1 MTYFVNNNLLF
12 FSTVGYGI
20 ILVKEDDIMPTK
32 LAKISA
38 YVDQE
43 LYQEL
48 KELAEANE
56 RTVSKQIV
64 YILKQY
70 LKNEK

>member
-1 MTYFVNNNLLF
+1 
-12 FSTVGYGI
+12 
-20 ILVKEDDIMPTK
+20 MPTK

-38 YVDQE
+38 YVDHK

-48 KELAEANE
+48 KELTEANE

-64 YILKQY
+64 YIIKQY
-70 LKNEK
+70 LKKEK

>member
-1 MTYFVNNNLLF
+1 
-12 FSTVGYGI
+12 
-20 ILVKEDDIMPTK
+20 MPSK

-38 YVDQE
+38 YVDHE
-43 LYQEL
+43 LYQGL
-48 KELAEANE
+48 KKLAEANE

-64 YILKQY
+64 YIIKQY

>member
-1 MTYFVNNNLLF
+1 
-12 FSTVGYGI
+12 
-20 ILVKEDDIMPTK
+20 MPTK

-43 LYQEL
+43 LYQKL
-48 KELAEANE
+48 KELASANE

-64 YILKQY
+64 YIIKQY

>member
-1 MTYFVNNNLLF
+1 
-12 FSTVGYGI
+12 
-20 ILVKEDDIMPTK
+20 MPSK

-48 KELAEANE
+48 KELAETNE

-64 YILKQY
+64 YIIKQY
-70 LKNEK
+70 LKKEK

>member
-1 MTYFVNNNLLF
+1 
-12 FSTVGYGI
+12 
-20 ILVKEDDIMPTK
+20 MPSK

-38 YVDQE
+38 YVEHE

-56 RTVSKQIV
+56 RTVSKQII
-64 YILKQY
+64 YIIKQY

>member
-1 MTYFVNNNLLF
+1 
-12 FSTVGYGI
+12 
-20 ILVKEDDIMPTK
+20 MPTK
-32 LAKISA
+32 LNKISA
-38 YVDQE
+38 YVDHE

-48 KELAEANE
+48 KELSEANE

-64 YILKQY
+64 YIIKQY

>member
-1 MTYFVNNNLLF
+1 
-12 FSTVGYGI
+12 
-20 ILVKEDDIMPTK
+20 MPTK

-38 YVDQE
+38 YVDDE
-43 LYQEL
+43 LYQKL

-56 RTVSKQIV
+56 RTVSKQII
-64 YILKQY
+64 YIIKQY

>member
-1 MTYFVNNNLLF
+1 MSTIIYY
-12 FSTVGYGI
+12 FSTVIYGI
-20 ILVKEDDIMPTK
+20 ILVKEDDVMPSK

-64 YILKQY
+64 YIIKQY

>member
-1 MTYFVNNNLLF
+1 
-12 FSTVGYGI
+12 
-20 ILVKEDDIMPTK
+20 MPTK

-48 KELAEANE
+48 KETAEANE

-64 YILKQY
+64 YIIKQY
-70 LKNEK
+70 LNNEKQTQLQQVWGEIPAFFCHIIFSTLYY

>member
-1 MTYFVNNNLLF
+1 
-12 FSTVGYGI
+12 
-20 ILVKEDDIMPTK
+20 MPTK

-48 KELAEANE
+48 KEVAQANE
-56 RTVSKQIV
+56 RTVSKQMV
-64 YILKQY
+64 YIIKQY
-70 LKNEK
+70 LKKEK